1 MYQIALRFRNAKRFI
16 NQERIGKTKLD
27 HTIYEF
33 GGAVRSATVEDRTD
47 CPADTLPLHCVA
59 NAIAVLCG
67 DRPIPTK
74 RSHSAFADYEEF
86 SHYVDMARR
95 AKVMVTT
102 HKDNG
107 STMQTAKASMYN
119 LDTDKGVSCKK
130 KKTSAELTID
140 GKDYELRRGC
150 PTHHGISYA
159 WPREIYLKFD
169 SMCKS
174 DIGPDYA
181 EYMNVLQTLSLL
193 REEYKLGKREV
204 IDFFSELGKAKPVTV
219 VERDLVDPVV
229 RGVVSG
235 QIFRGENWA
244 NGAELKGW
252 VAPVSSHGTPERS
265 WVISGLI
272 FLQVTKEEAE
282 AIIRGPEVATI
293 LDGGV
298 LEPVAIMKNGEP
310 TDQFESLRECV
321 PNWNTDNNKLP
332 APFEA

>member
-1 MYQIALRFRNAKRFI
+1 MYQIALRFRNAKRF
-16 NQERIGKTKLD
+16 G
-27 HTIYEF
+27 HTLIDNNIYEF
-33 GGAVRSATVEDRTD
+33 GRKGGHKKREATADDASV
-47 CPADTLPLHCVA
+47 CPAITLPLHCVA

-67 DRPIPTK
+67 DRPIPSK
-74 RSHSAFADYEEF
+74 RPHSEAANYDEF
-86 SHYVDMARR
+86 EHYIQMARR
-95 AKVMVTT
+95 AKVKITT
-102 HKDNG
+102 HLENDT
-107 STMQTAKASMYN
+107 TMQSAKASMYN
-119 LDTDKGVSCKK
+119 IKPDSSRGVSCKQ
-130 KKTSAELTID
+130 KKTSAKLTID

-169 SMCKS
+169 AMCKS
-174 DIGPDYA
+174 VLGADYA

-204 IDFFSELGKAKPVTV
+204 TDFFAELGKAKPVTV

-298 LEPVAIMKNGEP
+298 LEPVAIMNGEP

-321 PNWNTDNNKLP
+321 TNWNTDNDKLP